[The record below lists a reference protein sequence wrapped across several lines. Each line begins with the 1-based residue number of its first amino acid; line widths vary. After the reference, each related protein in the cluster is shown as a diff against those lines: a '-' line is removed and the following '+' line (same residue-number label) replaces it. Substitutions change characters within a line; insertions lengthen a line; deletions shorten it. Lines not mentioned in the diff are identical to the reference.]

1 MLGIDISQFNKVRD
15 LKEAKKGG
23 LDFVIIRAS
32 GQRNQKAGTMPYKDN
47 MFEKHYNLAKE
58 AGLNVGAYFYV
69 APVPL
74 VKAEDTAAAC
84 LDILKGH
91 NFEMPVYLDCELWNV
106 LDKTG
111 NTVWAN
117 TFMYE
122 IEKHN
127 AFVGLYGSDISTFQS
142 LVNINDL
149 KHWSWWVAKY
159 SDHKPKYAKQNC
171 HIWQYSNK
179 GLIPGIEG
187 YVDLNESFL
196 SFDVIKRRG
205 MNIF

>member
-1 MLGIDISQFNKVRD
+1 MLGIDISQFNRVRD

-91 NFEMPVYLDCELWNV
+91 NFEMPIYLDCELWNV
-106 LDKTG
+106 LDKIG

-122 IEKHN
+122 IEKNN

-159 SDHKPKYAKQNC
+159 SDKKPKYAKQNC

-179 GLIPGIEG
+179 GMMPGIEG
-187 YVDLNESFL
+187 FVDLNESFL